1 MQVHIDV
8 PMPVSYASIDL
19 ARELEK
25 LEPYGVGNP
34 RPLFAQKGLRLIG
47 GRRIGARGQ
56 FARLTVEAEIVS
68 RHEDVSVHHH
78 NTGDG
83 MDHVSHSTTYYVT
96 FQVASGDRMEFQVPR
111 REYGFLVEGDRG
123 RLSFQGTRFLGFE
136 RM

>member
-1 MQVHIDV
+1 MFGFGLIGSVF
-8 PMPVSYASIDL
+8 PF
-19 ARELEK
+19 
-25 LEPYGVGNP
+25 
-34 RPLFAQKGLRLIG
+34 LFIAVFVIVIVMFVVTALKGLS
-47 GRRIGARGQ
+47 Q
-56 FARLTVEAEIVS
+56 WHSNNQSPRLTVEAEIVS

-136 RM
+136 RV